1 MHLSQPY
8 RRIFQWSGLARRA
21 QESAA
26 SLERASD
33 DLLVQRVVEGDL
45 RAFELLYDRYARPV
59 FSLAFRM
66 LGDPGEAEELLQE
79 TFVRLWQQ
87 AGRYDARRGSF
98 GSWLM
103 SIAHNLA
110 VDALRQRSRRPQR
123 ADFVDLA
130 TLPLQDIDERATA
143 LEAAEVSELRDR
155 VRRALAQL
163 PEPQRQAIELAYFA
177 GLTHSEIAA
186 VLGEPI
192 GTIKTR
198 LRLAMQKL
206 QILLRDHSTGDLG
219 DA

>member
-8 RRIFQWSGLARRA
+8 RRILQWSGLARRA
-21 QESAA
+21 RETTTE
-26 SLERASD
+26 LERASD
-33 DLLVQRVVEGDL
+33 ELLVQRVVEGDI

-87 AGRYDARRGSF
+87 AARYDAHRGSF

-130 TLPLQDIDERATA
+130 TFPFHDIDERATA

-163 PEPQRQAIELAYFA
+163 PEPQRQVIELAYFG
-177 GLTHSEIAA
+177 GLTHSEIAT

-206 QILLRDHSTGDLG
+206 QVLLRDHPNGALG
-219 DA
+219 DG

>member
-1 MHLSQPY
+1 MCSSD
-8 RRIFQWSGLARRA
+8 R
-21 QESAA
+21 ESAA

-206 QILLRDHSTGDLG
+206 QVLLRDHPSGDLG
-219 DA
+219 DG

>member
-8 RRIFQWSGLARRA
+8 RRILQWSGLARRA

-26 SLERASD
+26 SLERVSD

-206 QILLRDHSTGDLG
+206 QVLLRDHSTGDLG

>member
-1 MHLSQPY
+1 V
-8 RRIFQWSGLARRA
+8 
-21 QESAA
+21 
-26 SLERASD
+26 SD

-206 QILLRDHSTGDLG
+206 QVLLRDHSTGDLG